1 MPSKASTRIISALT
15 GIAAAISLLAC
26 GQASSAGPGSS
37 VHRAESTSVSQI
49 TGPTDVASA
58 LAANASIHSV
68 NLDVEATPAQA
79 VELGETGTEIT
90 SPGVYRLRG
99 TVSDGQ
105 ITVNSAASGTVYL
118 ILDGVSV
125 SSSTSSALNVAVAD
139 QVVIILAEG
148 SVNTLSDS
156 ATYATGE
163 DGPSGA
169 LYSSANLTIAGSGS
183 LTVNGNYNDG
193 IVGKDGLVIE
203 GGVVT
208 VNAVDDGIR
217 GKDYLAVNGG
227 TLTVVAGGD
236 ALKSDNSEDPGKG
249 FVAISGGILD
259 LTAGDDGVNGYTD
272 TIIGGGT
279 TTVSAAG
286 DGLTSNTS
294 LVAGGGTIT
303 VTRSKEGLESNAIA
317 IIGGTLN
324 LTSSDDAINASLTD
338 TSTETPSLLIRD
350 GLLNLDA
357 EGDGIDVNGVF
368 EMSGGTVTVHGP
380 THEGN
385 AAIDVDSAF
394 TIRGGTLLAAGAA
407 GMMVTPGV
415 ASEQGWIV
423 LPNGLLAGQTV
434 EVRDISGATL
444 VRYRAEKNSAS
455 LLASA
460 AGIVNGSDYEIYVD
474 GNKIANITAGRG
486 GQAGPVGMGGHR

>member
-15 GIAAAISLLAC
+15 GIAASISLLAC

-37 VHRAESTSVSQI
+37 AHRTESTSVSQI
-49 TGPTDVASA
+49 TGPSDVTSA

-68 NLDVEATPAQA
+68 NLDVDATPAQA

-125 SSSTSSALNVAVAD
+125 SSSSSALNVAAAD
-139 QVVIILAEG
+139 QVVIVLAEG

-156 ATYATGE
+156 ATYTTGE

-169 LYSSANLTIAGSGS
+169 LYSSANLTITGSGS

-193 IVGKDGLVIE
+193 IVSKDGLVIE

-208 VNAVDDGIR
+208 VNAVDDGVR

-227 TLTVVAGGD
+227 TLTVAAGGD

-249 FVAISGGILD
+249 FVAICDGILD

-279 TTVSAAG
+279 TTVSATG

-294 LVAGGGTIT
+294 LVVGGGTIT

-324 LTSSDDAINASLTD
+324 LTSSDDAINAALTD

-407 GMMVTPGV
+407 GMMVTPGA

-423 LPNGLLAGQTV
+423 LPSGILAGQTV
-434 EVRDISGATL
+434 EVRDISGVTL